1 MVGSVCEY
9 IKIHLVV
16 HFKRVNCMVFVLYL
30 SKKIIFQNWNSNM
43 KLDFQSKIQVKG
55 SVSPLSLS

>member
-1 MVGSVCEY
+1 
-9 IKIHLVV
+9 
-16 HFKRVNCMVFVLYL
+16 MVFVLYL

-55 SVSPLSLS
+55 SVSPFSLS